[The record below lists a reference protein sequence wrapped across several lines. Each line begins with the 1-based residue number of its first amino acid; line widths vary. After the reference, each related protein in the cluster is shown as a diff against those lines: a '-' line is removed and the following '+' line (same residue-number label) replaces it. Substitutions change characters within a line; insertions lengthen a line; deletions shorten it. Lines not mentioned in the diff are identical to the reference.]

1 MLTRLANVSVLV
13 GDYDEAV
20 RWYTEVLGLELR
32 MDGSMGGDYRF
43 ITVGVRG
50 QDDVSIVL
58 HKGEAPAEGQR
69 GLLFHTDDCRGDVER
84 LRGAGV
90 TVTLEPEDQ
99 PGASRPWC
107 RTPSARPTC
116 CSSPAGWPSSAA
128 RCGPSPGSRFSHRTR
143 PRHGVARY
151 PLG

>member
-13 GDYDEAV
+13 GDYDEAI
-20 RWYTEVLGLELR
+20 RWYTEALGLELR

-43 ITVGVRG
+43 VTVGVPG

-58 HKGEAPAEGQR
+58 HKDAGAAGAGR

-90 TVTLEPEDQ
+90 TVTLAPEEQ
-99 PGASRPWC
+99 PWGVQAVVEDPYGASHVLLQ
-107 RTPSARPTC
+107 
-116 CSSPAGWPSSAA
+116 
-128 RCGPSPGSRFSHRTR
+128 PSPMAFQRGRVR
-143 PRHGVARY
+143 A
-151 PLG
+151 

>member
-13 GDYDEAV
+13 RDYDEAV

-50 QDDVSIVL
+50 QDDVAIVL

-84 LRGAGV
+84 MQAAGV
-90 TVTLEPEDQ
+90 TVTLAPEEQ
-99 PGASRPWC
+99 PWGVQAVVQDPFGASHVLLQ
-107 RTPSARPTC
+107 
-116 CSSPAGWPSSAA
+116 
-128 RCGPSPGSRFSHRTR
+128 PSPMAFRRGR
-143 PRHGVARY
+143 VEA
-151 PLG
+151 